1 MICKT
6 HCDHIF
12 GGEVWLR
19 VRSQMGGSPAES
31 VDACTTPPS
40 TGDSRKASEL
50 VCQEQAMLTDF
61 ARAASRPAA
70 HQAPR
75 ALGAPPG
82 EPGAR
87 LARALLDKPLALGA
101 ERALAAKEAEAPAS
115 QRHAGAEAVAGQAA
129 GAARRL
135 RPRAAAPDTR
145 RHEARASRLDDITDQ
160 VSLLNV
166 WPAAEPAAAS
176 GAPRSAAAPEAEA
189 PAAPADGRPAA
200 AAPPGAAEL
209 VAPAG
214 PAAAAGGARRP
225 EAAAEAAA
233 AAAEGAP
240 AEPAVAEGGP
250 AAGGAEHTTGP
261 AMAPLAPLAP
271 AAVDEEGPP
280 GEPADAPATPR
291 AAAAAAAPASPERA
305 DRAPT
310 SPDKVALHPVQERT
324 SATPRSDPFEGE
336 PSTSWKRKMRR
347 LRLAAH
353 RQAAIDF
360 SHLDVDETVLHDIV
374 SLGAAGGSSSS
385 AGASEELRD
394 KLNKWRE
401 RAHGPILRL
410 ADEAVPEDA
419 AGPPPKAP
427 PLAAHRAA
435 ELQAPPPGAA
445 EPPAQAPL
453 AEAPPL
459 GGGERRRGPPMS

>member
-385 AGASEELRD
+385 AGLLSEWEEM
-394 KLNKWRE
+394 WM
-401 RAHGPILRL
+401 HQT
-410 ADEAVPEDA
+410 EAVLAAVMRWRSKIEDA
-419 AGPPPKAP
+419 VSAEGSHDGREHDNRGSESAGCSGYRLIHAS
-427 PLAAHRAA
+427 LSLSR
-435 ELQAPPPGAA
+435 
-445 EPPAQAPL
+445 
-453 AEAPPL
+453 
-459 GGGERRRGPPMS
+459 